1 MGLWAGAKEGGR
13 CKFAREGA
21 LHFESASEAQEYAAE
36 LLAHRSGGFTQGGA
50 GYDSGGGSKVALI
63 AERDEEMSL
72 EELDA
77 HMGRLKRDPSVWEQV
92 VSSPSSYGGELAA
105 GTFVEI
111 GARRFF
117 KIGDPDVWVT
127 RDGEHLTREEFARVV
142 QNTTTPVIV
151 NPAEV
156 RWYERPVD
164 E

>member
-1 MGLWAGAKEGGR
+1 ML
-13 CKFAREGA
+13 
-21 LHFESASEAQEYAAE
+21 
-36 LLAHRSGGFTQGGA
+36 
-50 GYDSGGGSKVALI
+50 
-63 AERDEEMSL
+63 SL
-72 EELDA
+72 ELANKSQQQKGNNMSCNCQKCLYEEPTTTDFTA
-77 HMGRLKRDPSVWEQV
+77 HSA
-92 VSSPSSYGGELAA
+92 GGDHATFDTRKLVA

-151 NPAEV
+151 NPAEL

>member
-1 MGLWAGAKEGGR
+1 ML
-13 CKFAREGA
+13 
-21 LHFESASEAQEYAAE
+21 
-36 LLAHRSGGFTQGGA
+36 
-50 GYDSGGGSKVALI
+50 
-63 AERDEEMSL
+63 SL
-72 EELDA
+72 ELANKSQQQKGNNMSCNCQKCLYEEPTTTDFTA
-77 HMGRLKRDPSVWEQV
+77 HSADGDHATFDTRKLV
-92 VSSPSSYGGELAA
+92 A

-142 QNTTTPVIV
+142 QNTTMPVIV
-151 NPAEV
+151 NPAEL

>member
-1 MGLWAGAKEGGR
+1 MSCNCQKCLYEEPTTTDFTAHSAGGDHAT
-13 CKFAREGA
+13 FD
-21 LHFESASEAQEYAAE
+21 
-36 LLAHRSGGFTQGGA
+36 T
-50 GYDSGGGSKVALI
+50 SKAV
-63 AERDEEMSL
+63 
-72 EELDA
+72 
-77 HMGRLKRDPSVWEQV
+77 
-92 VSSPSSYGGELAA
+92 A

-127 RDGEHLTREEFARVV
+127 RDGEHLTCEEFARIV
-142 QNTTTPVIV
+142 QNTTTPVVV

>member
-1 MGLWAGAKEGGR
+1 MSPPGACVACLAGHFCLRGVSFHAFLGVSKQKQTQKGEQHVLQLP
-13 CKFAREGA
+13 EVP
-21 LHFESASEAQEYAAE
+21 LH
-36 LLAHRSGGFTQGGA
+36 
-50 GYDSGGGSKVALI
+50 
-63 AERDEEMSL
+63 
-72 EELDA
+72 
-77 HMGRLKRDPSVWEQV
+77 
-92 VSSPSSYGGELAA
+92 

-117 KIGDPDVWVT
+117 KIKDPDVWVT

>member
-1 MGLWAGAKEGGR
+1 MSCNCQKCLYEDKPTTDFTAHSAGGDHAT
-13 CKFAREGA
+13 FDARK
-21 LHFESASEAQEYAAE
+21 L
-36 LLAHRSGGFTQGGA
+36 
-50 GYDSGGGSKVALI
+50 V
-63 AERDEEMSL
+63 
-72 EELDA
+72 
-77 HMGRLKRDPSVWEQV
+77 
-92 VSSPSSYGGELAA
+92 A

>member
-1 MGLWAGAKEGGR
+1 MSCNCQKCLYEEPTTTDFTA
-13 CKFAREGA
+13 
-21 LHFESASEAQEYAAE
+21 HSADGDHATFDT
-36 LLAHRSGGFTQGGA
+36 R
-50 GYDSGGGSKVALI
+50 K
-63 AERDEEMSL
+63 
-72 EELDA
+72 
-77 HMGRLKRDPSVWEQV
+77 
-92 VSSPSSYGGELAA
+92 LAA

-151 NPAEV
+151 SPAEV

>member
-1 MGLWAGAKEGGR
+1 MCAAVSPPGAHIRAWRGVFCLRVASFRAILGVSKQKPTQKGNNMSCNCQKCLYEE
-13 CKFAREGA
+13 KPTTDSTA
-21 LHFESASEAQEYAAE
+21 HSADGDHATFDTRK
-36 LLAHRSGGFTQGGA
+36 L
-50 GYDSGGGSKVALI
+50 V
-63 AERDEEMSL
+63 
-72 EELDA
+72 
-77 HMGRLKRDPSVWEQV
+77 
-92 VSSPSSYGGELAA
+92 A

>member
-1 MGLWAGAKEGGR
+1 MSCNCQKCLYEEKPTTDSTAHSAGGDHATFDTRK
-13 CKFAREGA
+13 
-21 LHFESASEAQEYAAE
+21 
-36 LLAHRSGGFTQGGA
+36 
-50 GYDSGGGSKVALI
+50 
-63 AERDEEMSL
+63 
-72 EELDA
+72 
-77 HMGRLKRDPSVWEQV
+77 
-92 VSSPSSYGGELAA
+92 LAA

-164 E
+164 EW

>member
-1 MGLWAGAKEGGR
+1 MSCNCQKCLYEEKPTTDSTAHSAGGDHATFDTRK
-13 CKFAREGA
+13 
-21 LHFESASEAQEYAAE
+21 L
-36 LLAHRSGGFTQGGA
+36 
-50 GYDSGGGSKVALI
+50 V
-63 AERDEEMSL
+63 
-72 EELDA
+72 
-77 HMGRLKRDPSVWEQV
+77 
-92 VSSPSSYGGELAA
+92 A

-117 KIGDPDVWVT
+117 KIGDPDAWVT
-127 RDGEHLTREEFARVV
+127 RDGEHLTHEEFARVV

>member
-1 MGLWAGAKEGGR
+1 MFTLS
-13 CKFAREGA
+13 REH
-21 LHFESASEAQEYAAE
+21 L
-36 LLAHRSGGFTQGGA
+36 
-50 GYDSGGGSKVALI
+50 VCVVVPP
-63 AERDEEMSL
+63 
-72 EELDA
+72 LDA
-77 HMGRLKRDPSVWEQV
+77 HMRAWRGAFCLRGVSFRVILSVSKQKPTQKGNNMSCNCQKCLYEEKPTTDFTAHSADGDHATFDARKLV
-92 VSSPSSYGGELAA
+92 A

-111 GARRFF
+111 GDRRFF

-127 RDGEHLTREEFARVV
+127 RDGEHLTCEEFARVA

>member
-1 MGLWAGAKEGGR
+1 MIPPSSVNASRACCCVPAGCACCVPG
-13 CKFAREGA
+13 
-21 LHFESASEAQEYAAE
+21 
-36 LLAHRSGGFTQGGA
+36 GGA
-50 GYDSGGGSKVALI
+50 FCLRGVSFRAILGVSKQKPTQKGNIAMSCNCQKCLYEEPTTDSTAHSVGGDHATFDTSKLV
-63 AERDEEMSL
+63 
-72 EELDA
+72 
-77 HMGRLKRDPSVWEQV
+77 
-92 VSSPSSYGGELAA
+92 A

-127 RDGEHLTREEFARVV
+127 RDGEHLTREEFARIVES
-142 QNTTTPVIV
+142 TTTPVIV

>member
-1 MGLWAGAKEGGR
+1 MGVVCSRSLAQTSRVCCCAPLVTRLTRCWRGTFCLRAVGFRAIIGVSKQKPTQKGNIAMSCNCQKCLYEDKPTTDFTVHSAGGDHATFDTRK
-13 CKFAREGA
+13 
-21 LHFESASEAQEYAAE
+21 L
-36 LLAHRSGGFTQGGA
+36 
-50 GYDSGGGSKVALI
+50 V
-63 AERDEEMSL
+63 
-72 EELDA
+72 
-77 HMGRLKRDPSVWEQV
+77 
-92 VSSPSSYGGELAA
+92 A

-151 NPAEV
+151 NPAEL

>member
-1 MGLWAGAKEGGR
+1 MSCNCQKCLYEEKPTTDSTA
-13 CKFAREGA
+13 
-21 LHFESASEAQEYAAE
+21 HSADGDHATFDTRK
-36 LLAHRSGGFTQGGA
+36 L
-50 GYDSGGGSKVALI
+50 V
-63 AERDEEMSL
+63 
-72 EELDA
+72 
-77 HMGRLKRDPSVWEQV
+77 
-92 VSSPSSYGGELAA
+92 A

>member
-1 MGLWAGAKEGGR
+1 MSCNCQKCLYEEPTTDFTAHSAGGDHATFDTRK
-13 CKFAREGA
+13 
-21 LHFESASEAQEYAAE
+21 L
-36 LLAHRSGGFTQGGA
+36 
-50 GYDSGGGSKVALI
+50 V
-63 AERDEEMSL
+63 
-72 EELDA
+72 
-77 HMGRLKRDPSVWEQV
+77 
-92 VSSPSSYGGELAA
+92 A

-151 NPAEV
+151 NPAEL